1 MQSPHHLAMLTRL
14 TLAIAALLLFANPA
28 AAQVANARPMIL
40 GETFNVASKAEGEMR
55 HITVWLPPS
64 YASGKGTYPVL
75 YLLDGGE
82 QQDLLPVV
90 GLAALGGLNGVTD
103 EMIVVGIESGQGLRI
118 RDFTS
123 PSEVERKDFPTNGAA
138 PRFRAF
144 LGQELLPLI
153 AARYRTSGETALM
166 GESLAG
172 YFVLDTALRQPGLVN
187 TYIAVSPS
195 IWWDGQSLVRD
206 ASALLKARP
215 WPPGRKLYL
224 SQANEG
230 AMVAGAMNRLL
241 AALRADGPSELT
253 WTFRSFPNERHLTTY
268 HPSGLEA
275 LRWAFPGPEAEPVRA
290 P

>member
-1 MQSPHHLAMLTRL
+1 MMTRL
-14 TLAIAALLLFANPA
+14 LLALFAALLVAGPA
-28 AAQVANARPMIL
+28 AAQVSNERPMQL
-40 GETFNVASKAEGEMR
+40 GTTFDLASKAEGEVR

-90 GLAALGGLNGVTD
+90 GLAMLSWLNGVTD
-103 EMIVVGIESGQGLRI
+103 DVIVVGIESGSGKRI

-123 PSEVERKDFPTNGAA
+123 PSEIERKEFPTNGAA
-138 PRFRAF
+138 PVFRKF
-144 LGQELLPLI
+144 LAEELFPLI

-172 YFVLDTALRQPGLVN
+172 YFVLDSALRQPDLAT

-195 IWWDGQSLVRD
+195 IWWDDQSLTRQ

-215 WPPGRKLYL
+215 WPAGRKLYL

-241 AALRADGPSELT
+241 AALRADGPAELS
-253 WTFRSFPNERHLTTY
+253 WTFRSFPYERHLTTY

-275 LRWAFPGPEAEPVRA
+275 LRWAFPGPEAEPARA

>member
-1 MQSPHHLAMLTRL
+1 MLTRL
-14 TLAIAALLLFANPA
+14 ILCLAALLIATPA
-28 AAQVANARPMIL
+28 AAQVTPAPIVI
-40 GETFNVASKAEGEMR
+40 GEAFDMPSKAEGESR
-55 HITVWLPPS
+55 HITVWLPPA
-64 YASGKGTYPVL
+64 YASGKGAYPVL

-90 GLAALGGLNGVTD
+90 GLAMLSWLNGVTD
-103 EMIVVGIESGQGLRI
+103 DMIVVGIQSGSGKRI

-123 PSEVERKDFPTNGAA
+123 PSELERKEFPTSGGA

-144 LGQELLPLI
+144 LGEELLPLI
-153 AARYRTSGETALM
+153 AQRYRTSGETAVM

-172 YFVLDTALRQPGLVN
+172 YFVLDTALRQPELFT
-187 TYIAVSPS
+187 TYLSVSPS
-195 IWWDGQSLVRD
+195 IWWDDQSLTRQ

-215 WPPGRKLYL
+215 WPEGRKLYL

-230 AMVAGAMNRLL
+230 AMVAGAMDRLL
-241 AALRADGPSELT
+241 IALRKDGPPQLR
-253 WTFRSFPNERHLTTY
+253 WTFRSFPEERHLTTY

-275 LRWAFPGPEAEPVRA
+275 LRWAFPGPEATPAA

>member
-1 MQSPHHLAMLTRL
+1 MVRL
-14 TLAIAALLLFANPA
+14 FASWGPLVVALFAALLLAQPA
-28 AAQVANARPMIL
+28 AARMVNERPMQL
-40 GETFNVASKAEGEMR
+40 GTTFDLASKAEGEMR

-64 YASGKGTYPVL
+64 YGKSARTYPVL

-172 YFVLDTALRQPGLVN
+172 YFVLDSALRQPDLVT

-195 IWWDGQSLVRD
+195 IWWDEQSLVRD
-206 ASALLKARP
+206 AATLLKAHP

-253 WTFRSFPNERHLTTY
+253 WTFRSFPYERHLTTY
-268 HPSGLEA
+268 HPSALEA
-275 LRWAFPGPEAEPVRA
+275 LRWAFPGPEAEAARA

>member
-1 MQSPHHLAMLTRL
+1 MLPRL
-14 TLAIAALLLFANPA
+14 IAALFAVFMLTGPA
-28 AAQVANARPMIL
+28 TAQVSNERAMTL
-40 GETFNVASKAEGEMR
+40 GTTFDLPSKAEGEVR

-82 QQDLLPVV
+82 QQDLLPVI

-103 EMIVVGIESGQGLRI
+103 EMIVVGIESGPGLRI
-118 RDFTS
+118 RDFTT
-123 PSEVERKDFPTNGAA
+123 PSDHERKAFPTNGAA
-138 PRFRAF
+138 PVFRRF
-144 LGQELLPLI
+144 LGEELLPLI
-153 AARYRTSGETALM
+153 AGRYRTNGETALM

-172 YFVLDTALRQPGLVN
+172 YFVLDSALRQPDLVT

-195 IWWDGQSLVRD
+195 IWWDDQSLTRE

-215 WPPGRKLYL
+215 WPAGRKLYL
-224 SQANEG
+224 SQASEG
-230 AMVAGAMNRLL
+230 AMVAGAMDRLL
-241 AALRADGPSELT
+241 IALRADGPPQLS
-253 WTFRSFPNERHLTTY
+253 WTFRSFPHERHLTTY

-275 LRWAFPGPEAEPVRA
+275 LRWAFPGPEAIPSDVSGA